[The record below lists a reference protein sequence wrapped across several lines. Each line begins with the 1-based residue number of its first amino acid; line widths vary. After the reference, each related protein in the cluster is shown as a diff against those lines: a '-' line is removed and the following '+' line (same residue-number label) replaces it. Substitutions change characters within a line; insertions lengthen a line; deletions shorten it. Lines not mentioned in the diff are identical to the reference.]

1 MERNHQRWFRLWILT
16 GAGLA
21 ILLLASSVINYVI
34 SERATALFNTRR
46 EMAREMVALDQTIHD
61 QKPAISSLTGVLE
74 QVVRESNGTLAWA
87 QMVDREGVVIARSD
101 AAAAPAFTVDYVASK
116 IRERRPVFAVRDT
129 GSGKVVVE
137 AFAIRLPSY
146 SSSASFQTVALNG
159 RSTRPHTGMAF
170 VELASFV
177 NAGVLAWPARWTLI
191 LGVTGGCALLGALV
205 VLTVRFRA
213 HLSARRVERQ
223 IEIASQVQRAL
234 LPSGNTSP
242 QGFEL
247 AAEWRPASNVSG
259 DFYDAFDLTQNTNE
273 SGAAFVVG
281 DVSGKD
287 VPAAMLASLIQGT
300 AHASGW
306 THSAADHNAATE
318 QLNRLL
324 CERASQERFASL
336 FWGYFDPRS
345 ASLHYVNC
353 GHCAPLLFHASRDR
367 EKTVSR
373 LEDGGP
379 VLGLLPRARFEQG
392 VERLGQGDL
401 LVLYSDGVVEAA
413 NSSGEEFGEHRLI
426 AAVESDPLAE
436 PSEIRDRILRSVRE
450 FTGSD
455 VLADD
460 QTLLAIRY
468 TGLRPPVDEIRSV
481 ASRPVAQ
488 AEEAVLMSSVR

>member
-1 MERNHQRWFRLWILT
+1 MERNHQRWFRVWILT

-21 ILLLASSVINYVI
+21 VLLLASSVINYVI
-34 SERATALFNTRR
+34 SERTTALFNTRR
-46 EMAREMVALDQTIHD
+46 EMAREMAALDQLVHD
-61 QKPAISSLTGVLE
+61 QKPAAASLSGVLQ
-74 QVVRESNGTLAWA
+74 QVVEESNGTLAWA
-87 QMVDREGVVIARSD
+87 QMVDRDGKVIAHSD
-101 AAAAPAFTVDYVASK
+101 AAAAPAFTVDDVASK

-129 GSGKVVVE
+129 SSGKVVVE
-137 AFAIRLPSY
+137 AFPIRFPSY
-146 SSSASFQTVALNG
+146 VSSASFKTVALNG
-159 RSTRPHTGMAF
+159 RSAQPHTGMAF

-205 VLTVRFRA
+205 VLAVRFRA
-213 HLSARRVERQ
+213 HLSARHVERQ
-223 IEIASQVQRAL
+223 IEIASQVQRGL
-234 LPSGNTSP
+234 LPAANSSP
-242 QGFEL
+242 QNFEL

-259 DFYDAFDLTQNTNE
+259 DFYDAFDLPQYSNE
-273 SGAAFVVG
+273 RGAAFLVG

-336 FWGYFDPRS
+336 FWGYFDARS
-345 ASLHYVNC
+345 GLLHYVNC
-353 GHCAPLLFHASRDR
+353 GHCAPLLFRASRAR
-367 EKTVSR
+367 GEGVSR
-373 LEDGGP
+373 LTEGGP
-379 VLGLLPRARFEQG
+379 VLGLLPQARFEQG
-392 VERLGQGDL
+392 VERLEQGDV
-401 LVLYSDGVVEAA
+401 LVLYSDGVIEAA

-426 AAVESDPLAE
+426 AAVESNLDAE
-436 PSEIRDRILRSVRE
+436 PAQIRDRILRAVRE

-455 VLADD
+455 VLVDD

-468 TGLRPPVDEIRSV
+468 TGAAV
-481 ASRPVAQ
+481 AALETQ
-488 AEEAVLMSSVR
+488 AA